1 MRANSDT
8 DERLIVM
15 DYWQISEISMAY
27 TALVITKAVFGHAE

>member
-1 MRANSDT
+1 
-8 DERLIVM
+8 M